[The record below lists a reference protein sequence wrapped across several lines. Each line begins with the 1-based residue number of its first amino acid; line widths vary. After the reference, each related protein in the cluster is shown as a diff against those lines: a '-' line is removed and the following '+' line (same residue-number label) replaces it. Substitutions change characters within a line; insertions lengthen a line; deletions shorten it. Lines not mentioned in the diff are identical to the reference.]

1 MMSDLL
7 RKLDDPEV
15 DSKKKI
21 NSSDHFELVYLRHRY
36 FRKSTNPEPE
46 RLREFEEMICNISE
60 KIYYRNIGIFK
71 IVGFDSDDLK
81 NIGRINTVSFISMGG
96 LRENPHLMEKF
107 LIDHKKRYGNQS
119 EPSKRDIFLRECYN
133 LAKYLNQR
141 LQEIAKF
148 CEIKSANIIG
158 DKSKK
163 IYFIGEKDKD
173 PSDESLLI
181 HPESFGFKRIKIKH
195 FKQMF
200 NDLKPLTKTSFLT
213 PDGKIVRIVYKRAN
227 HLAIEDFYRDSADNE
242 SNLNAEELIIRK
254 EEMAMAQKLVA
265 KKKL

>member
-1 MMSDLL
+1 MSDFL

-15 DSKKKI
+15 DGKKKI
-21 NSSDHFELVYLRHRY
+21 NSNDYFELVYIRHRY

-81 NIGRINTVSFISMGG
+81 NIGRINTVSFISMSG
-96 LRENPHLMEKF
+96 LKENPKLMEKF
-107 LIDHKKRYGNQS
+107 VFDHKHKYGDKS
-119 EPSKRDIFLRECYN
+119 EPSKRDIFRRECYN

-158 DKSKK
+158 DKAKK
-163 IYFIGEKDKD
+163 IYFIGDQDKN
-173 PSDESLLI
+173 PSDDSLLMS
-181 HPESFGFKRIKIKH
+181 PESFGFKKIKIKK
-195 FKQMF
+195 FKQMLK
-200 NDLKPLTKTSFLT
+200 DLQPLSKTSFLA
-213 PDGKIVRIVYKRAN
+213 PDGQVIRIVHKKPNY
-227 HLAIEDFYRDSADNE
+227 LAIEDFYTNNLENE
-242 SNLNAEELIIRK
+242 SNLSAEELMIKK
-254 EEMAMAQKLVA
+254 EEMAIAQRLA
-265 KKKL
+265 SKKNL